1 MDGFEGFDRDIIAIE
16 RRTRIQTV
24 SSGFLESWEPLGEY
38 FGCVTQLVST
48 PSSFQQQFSRLARYK
63 VAMADAPP
71 ISFGDTRFRLTWR
84 NGDELLLQPD
94 REPLYAGGSERTDVS
109 IQCVNV
115 ASMLVPEDNEPVEP
129 APFPPVGYTN
139 PLPPDIFISDGKMI
153 EFGVSFTILPA
164 TSEVVVDGA
173 YQTRNMDY
181 YEFSDRIVF
190 THPPAKD
197 ARIEVRIV

>member
-1 MDGFEGFDRDIIAIE
+1 MDGFEGFDRDIIAVE

-38 FGCVTQLVST
+38 FGCVTQMVST
-48 PSSFQQQFSRLARYK
+48 PASFQQQFSRLARYK

-71 ISFGDTRFRLTWR
+71 ISFGDTRFRVTWR
-84 NGDELLLQPD
+84 NGDDLLLQPD
-94 REPLYAGGSERTDVS
+94 REPLYAGGSERTDMSV
-109 IQCVNV
+109 QCVNV
-115 ASMLVPEDNEPVEP
+115 AAMLVPEDNDPVEP
-129 APFPPVGYTN
+129 APFPPVGYTA
-139 PLPPDIFISDGKMI
+139 PPDPDIFSGDGKMI

-173 YQTRNMDY
+173 YQTRGMDY

-190 THPPAKD
+190 TWPPSEG